1 MSDLIR
7 IGLIGEFRA
16 RVLRIVP
23 DATPEDMTAFEALV
37 ARDCLVDDKGA
48 PHPEL
53 VAWVQAIL
61 SRRGGAESV
70 AAVVPV
76 KPVPGAAGALIGG
89 VV

>member
-16 RVLRIVP
+16 RVLQIVP
-23 DATPEDMTAFEALV
+23 DATPADMAAFEALV
-37 ARDCLVDDKGA
+37 ARDCLVDDAGL

-61 SRRGGAESV
+61 SRRGGAEGV

-89 VV
+89 AV